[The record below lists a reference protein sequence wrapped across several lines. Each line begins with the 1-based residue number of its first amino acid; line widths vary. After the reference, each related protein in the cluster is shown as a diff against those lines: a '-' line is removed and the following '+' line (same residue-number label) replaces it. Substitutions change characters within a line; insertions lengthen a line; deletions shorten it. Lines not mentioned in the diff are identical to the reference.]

1 MLSGI
6 SYYLDNSHNYKKI
19 ASFIFL
25 FSSIFPFLFILWH
38 PQWLIFITPA
48 VVLTTVLSSKGKISN
63 FLIFDLCAMVFF
75 IGYTVLSFQDNV
87 DLEMFQAKLFHI
99 PFAQF
104 QNISNLFK
112 VFQGF
117 SPNVY
122 LSLFWG
128 YLILQFILKFKF
140 IYNKDTDL
148 SYSYD
153 MVRQRYYIGIFI
165 FLIPVI
171 FTFVV
176 NFNNK
181 DFYVLSTNK
190 EKTFG
195 ELTANRSF
203 EQKFIAKSTK
213 LKQIDLFL
221 SGFSR
226 ENNNFIQLE
235 ILNSDRKKLV
245 TFKRPEMLLQ
255 DHGWEL
261 FKFTPIK
268 LKKGKLYFLRLTSPK
283 SYNGNAITWLASAKP
298 TYISGAIVDGVQQKA
313 DFTFKLR
320 FENT

>member
-1 MLSGI
+1 M
-6 SYYLDNSHNYKKI
+6 
-19 ASFIFL
+19 
-25 FSSIFPFLFILWH
+25 LWH

-48 VVLTTVLSSKGKISN
+48 IVLTTVLSSKGKISK

-87 DLEMFQAKLFHI
+87 DLEMFQAKLLHI
-99 PFAQF
+99 SFAQF
-104 QNISNLFK
+104 QNIGTLFK

-128 YLILQFILKFKF
+128 YLILQFILKFKL
-140 IYNKDTDL
+140 INNKNIDS

-153 MVRQRYYIGIFI
+153 MIRQRYYIGIFI
-165 FLIPVI
+165 FFIPA
-171 FTFVV
+171 TFMFMI
-176 NFNNK
+176 NYNNK
-181 DFYVLSTNK
+181 DFYVLSADRDRI
-190 EKTFG
+190 FG
-195 ELTANRSF
+195 ELTAGRTF
-203 EQKFIAKSTK
+203 EQKFIAKSSK

-245 TFKRPEMLLQ
+245 NFKRPEMLLQ
-255 DHGWEL
+255 DHGWES
-261 FKFTPIK
+261 FRFIPIK
-268 LKKGKLYFLRLTSPK
+268 LKKGKLYFLRLTSPE

-320 FENT
+320 FENI